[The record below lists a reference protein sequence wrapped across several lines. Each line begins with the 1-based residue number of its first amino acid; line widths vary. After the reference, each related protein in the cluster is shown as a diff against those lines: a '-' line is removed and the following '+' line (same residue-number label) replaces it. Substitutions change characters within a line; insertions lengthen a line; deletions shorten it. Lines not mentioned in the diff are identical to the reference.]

1 MTDKRINSPLADD
14 DGDAIKRIT
23 PARFAELDKSTVTL
37 LDLREPDEVL
47 VHGLDGA
54 INIPFNQIG
63 TRLSQVPNDKPVVV
77 FCRVGDWSE
86 QVTEIL
92 ADRGYDAINLDGDQY
107 TYREYLG
114 SLPQQREYAGD
125 DGDARPEKQAR
136 GSAATLSIPAAAQQI
151 SLRGPE
157 HESKS
162 TGAADSAASH
172 GSNGDTDGAQPHAV
186 FVDAK
191 GLKCP
196 GPIVKIADT
205 LRPLPI
211 GTRLTAEA
219 TEDAFLS
226 DIAVWC
232 ERTGNHL
239 VSLERDEN
247 GVIHVVIDKT
257 AHMPAPG
264 APAAAPQQTG
274 FNPDGGDVRHDKTFV
289 VFSGDLDKTIAV
301 FIMANGAAAM
311 GRKVTI
317 FFTFWGLNILRK
329 PKRVRVRKTLIER
342 MFGMMMPRGTRKLG
356 LSRMNMGGI
365 GAKMI
370 RWIMKSKNVESL
382 ESLMKQATDH
392 GVRLVACQM
401 SMDIMGIHQE
411 ELIDGVE
418 LGGVSTFLG
427 SGETSDMSLFV

>member
-1 MTDKRINSPLADD
+1 M
-14 DGDAIKRIT
+14 
-23 PARFAELDKSTVTL
+23 
-37 LDLREPDEVL
+37 
-47 VHGLDGA
+47 
-54 INIPFNQIG
+54 
-63 TRLSQVPNDKPVVV
+63 
-77 FCRVGDWSE
+77 
-86 QVTEIL
+86 
-92 ADRGYDAINLDGDQY
+92 
-107 TYREYLG
+107 
-114 SLPQQREYAGD
+114 
-125 DGDARPEKQAR
+125 
-136 GSAATLSIPAAAQQI
+136 
-151 SLRGPE
+151 
-157 HESKS
+157 
-162 TGAADSAASH
+162 
-172 GSNGDTDGAQPHAV
+172 
-186 FVDAK
+186 
-191 GLKCP
+191 
-196 GPIVKIADT
+196 KIADT